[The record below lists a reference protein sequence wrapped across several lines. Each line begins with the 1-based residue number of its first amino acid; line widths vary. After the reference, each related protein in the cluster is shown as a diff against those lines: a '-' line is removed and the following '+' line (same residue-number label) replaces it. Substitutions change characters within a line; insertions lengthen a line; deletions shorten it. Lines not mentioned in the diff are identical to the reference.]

1 MKKIFKTLLLVLF
14 TLSFHA
20 YALTDSEA
28 LEFTGAVNDGELKT
42 VKRYVETMNV
52 IWKKVILHGH
62 PCLWLQ
68 QKIKRKFCNI

>member
-52 IWKKVILHGH
+52 DL
-62 PCLWLQ
+62 
-68 QKIKRKFCNI
+68 